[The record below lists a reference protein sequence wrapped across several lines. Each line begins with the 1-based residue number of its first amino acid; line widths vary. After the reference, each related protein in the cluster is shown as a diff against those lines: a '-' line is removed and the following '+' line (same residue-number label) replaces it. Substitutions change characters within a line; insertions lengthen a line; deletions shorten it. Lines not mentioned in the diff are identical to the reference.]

1 MDYDP
6 AWPGAFEEARAAIER
21 LLGGLVLE
29 IHHIG
34 STSVPGLCAKPKI
47 DVDIVLRSAAEIPQ
61 AIERMK
67 AEDFTYHGDKYQE
80 GMWAFTT
87 GRGSHGERFY
97 LCAPG
102 TLAHLRRLLF
112 RDYLRGHP
120 ETAAAYGV
128 LKRKLASEVSGRSEA
143 DWDHYTGGKG
153 PFVAETLRKAAA
165 SGFERLPD
173 AKVDPPL
180 LLSPSPPERGRGPG

>member
-1 MDYDP
+1 VVDYDP
-6 AWPGAFEEARAAIER
+6 SWPAAFEKARAAIGK
-21 LLGGLVLE
+21 LLGGSVLE

-47 DVDIVLRSAAEIPQ
+47 DIDIVLRSAPEIPE
-61 AIERMK
+61 AIERMR
-67 AEDFTYHGDKYQE
+67 AEGYTYHGDKYRD

-87 GRGSHGERFY
+87 GSASRGERFY

-102 TLAHLRRLLF
+102 TPTHHKRLLF
-112 RDYLRGHP
+112 RDYLRSHP
-120 ETAAAYGV
+120 ETAAAYGA

-153 PFVAETLRKAAA
+153 PFVAETLRKALA
-165 SGFERLPD
+165 
-173 AKVDPPL
+173 
-180 LLSPSPPERGRGPG
+180 LSASPPML

>member
-1 MDYDP
+1 VDYDP
-6 AWPGAFEEARAAIER
+6 EWPAAFEEARAAIEG

-47 DVDIVLRSAAEIPQ
+47 DIDIVLRSAAAIPE

-67 AEDFTYHGDKYQE
+67 AQGYTYHGNRYRD

-87 GRGSHGERFY
+87 GRGPRGERFY

-102 TLAHLRRLLF
+102 TPTHLRRLLF
-112 RDYLRGHP
+112 RDYLRSHP
-120 ETAAAYGV
+120 ETAAAYGA
-128 LKRKLASEVSGRSEA
+128 LKRRLASEVSASFFAGRA
-143 DWDHYTGGKG
+143 AG
-153 PFVAETLRKAAA
+153 AAA
-165 SGFERLPD
+165 AGG
-173 AKVDPPL
+173 A
-180 LLSPSPPERGRGPG
+180 SPSVSAVSSAPASSAASTAPSAARTTTGNFTS

>member
-1 MDYDP
+1 VDYDP
-6 AWPGAFEEARAAIER
+6 EWPAAFEEARAAIEG

-47 DVDIVLRSAAEIPQ
+47 DIDIVLRSAAAIPE

-67 AEDFTYHGDKYQE
+67 AQGYTYHGNRYRD

-87 GRGSHGERFY
+87 GRGPRGERFY

-102 TLAHLRRLLF
+102 TPTHLRRLLF
-112 RDYLRGHP
+112 RDYLRSHP
-120 ETAAAYGV
+120 ETAAAYGA
-128 LKRKLASEVSGRSEA
+128 LKRRLASEVSGRSDA
-143 DWDHYTGGKG
+143 DWDYYTGGKG
-153 PFVAETLRKAAA
+153 PFIAETIRKGTDDPCLLMLRPILPEAEAAA
-165 SGFERLPD
+165 PPRLHRQD
-173 AKVDPPL
+173 Q
-180 LLSPSPPERGRGPG
+180 G

>member
-1 MDYDP
+1 M
-6 AWPGAFEEARAAIER
+6 
-21 LLGGLVLE
+21 LGGWVLE

-47 DVDIVLRSAAEIPQ
+47 DVDIVLRSAAIIPD
-61 AIERMK
+61 AIGRMK
-67 AEDFTYHGDKYQE
+67 AQGHTYHGDRYGD

-87 GRGSHGERFY
+87 GSGSRGARFY

-102 TLAHLRRLLF
+102 TPTHLRRMLF

-120 ETAAAYGV
+120 ETAAAYGA

-153 PFVAETLRKAAA
+153 PFVAETLRRA
-165 SGFERLPD
+165 
-173 AKVDPPL
+173 L
-180 LLSPSPPERGRGPG
+180 LLSPSPPKEERGN